1 MSEPG
6 TPAPGADVDRCPAC
20 GARVVPSQD
29 WCGLCLQPLRAA
41 PAEEPLEEVDAGW
54 ASVPPGGLDERV
66 WTGPPGE
73 DLLDPARDGDTD
85 GDGPGRTAPAGLPP
99 GVAEAMLAELS
110 ATTAAERPLA
120 RGPLAGMSRGGRLL
134 LGCGAGIVLVGIV
147 VGLLALV
154 GLLLW

>member
-6 TPAPGADVDRCPAC
+6 TPAPGTDVDRCPAC

-41 PAEEPLEEVDAGW
+41 PAEEQVEEVDPGW
-54 ASVPPGGLDERV
+54 ASVPPDGSDERV
-66 WTGPPGE
+66 WTGPAGE
-73 DLLDPARDGDTD
+73 DLLAPPPDEAATGDDRPA
-85 GDGPGRTAPAGLPP
+85 PPGLPP
-99 GVAEAMLAELS
+99 GVAEAMLAELA
-110 ATTAAERPLA
+110 ATSAAERPLA

-134 LGCGAGIVLVGIV
+134 LGCGAGVVLLGIV

-154 GLLLW
+154 GLLLQ